1 MMDNPMFSYAGHAV
15 GVHVADESKV
25 HRNFATSTEALE
37 YLLNL
42 L

>member
-1 MMDNPMFSYAGHAV
+1 MDNPMFSYAGHAV

-25 HRNFATSTEALE
+25 HRNFATSAEALE